1 MTKQIFGIG
10 IIGCGGISRRHAES
24 CKQLSE
30 DCIIKAVSDIDLN
43 NAKARM
49 ETIGYNVDIYEDYKE
64 MLKRED
70 IDVVVICTPPFAH
83 KEPAVHALHAGK
95 HVIVEK
101 PMAGSL
107 EECDE
112 MIAAA
117 EMNNRKLAVVF
128 QLRYQDEFNKIR
140 EVLRSEQMGPVA
152 YSQMNGYYWRGTN
165 YYNKPWR
172 GKFETECGGV
182 TMNHSI
188 HQLDLFLWLMGSRP
202 VSVRADM
209 DTVRHNIEVEDL
221 SMATIRFANGAV
233 GQVNCS
239 LNSVR
244 TEHTMSFSSDT
255 NYVGYPFELKSVQQ
269 NDVGFPEVNETA
281 ETALQQIA
289 AGVASVGEGKHV
301 DVYADLFSAIRD
313 DRQPLSH
320 GLEGRLTLEV
330 ITAIYKSA
338 STGQQ
343 VELPI
348 TRDDPWYTRQGILDN
363 VKRAKRG

>member
-1 MTKQIFGIG
+1 
-10 IIGCGGISRRHAES
+10 
-24 CKQLSE
+24 
-30 DCIIKAVSDIDLN
+30 VSDIDLTQ
-43 NAKARM
+43 AKNRA
-49 ETIGYNVDIYEDYKE
+49 ETIGGDVALYQDYRD
-64 MLKRED
+64 MLKRDD
-70 IDVVVICTPPFAH
+70 IDIAVICTPPFAH
-83 KEPAVHALHAGK
+83 KEPAVHALQAGK

-117 EMNNRKLAVVF
+117 QANNRKLAVVF
-128 QLRYQDEFNKIR
+128 QLRFQPEFNQIR

-188 HQLDLFLWLMGSRP
+188 HQLDLFLWLMDSQP

-209 DTVRHNIEVEDL
+209 DTVRHHIEVEDS

-239 LNSVR
+239 LNSVK
-244 TEHTMSFSSDT
+244 TEHTMSFSGESSFA
-255 NYVGYPFELKSVQQ
+255 GYPFELKAVRQ
-269 NDVGFPEVNETA
+269 NDSGFPETDEA
-281 ETALQQIA
+281 GEAALQEIA
-289 AGVASVGEGKHV
+289 ASAAPIGTGKHI
-301 DVYADLFSAIRD
+301 DVYADMFRAIRE
-313 DRQPLSH
+313 DRQPMSH
-320 GLEGRLTLEV
+320 GLEGRRTLEV

-338 STGQQ
+338 STGQA

-348 TRDDPWYTRQGILDN
+348 AKDDPWYTRQGILN
-363 VKRAKRG
+363 HVKRSPRAAAAPTVQ